1 MIAYSITMFLVAVLF
16 LGVGI
21 AVYRGKTNLI
31 NSYHQKN
38 IKESE
43 RREYGRAAS
52 KSMFVSCATLTL
64 SGVIALFGDD
74 LPIVIA
80 AVAVLFAGLIGFVVV
95 FAKVQKKYNGGMF

>member
-31 NSYHQKN
+31 NSYHQTN

-52 KSMFVSCATLTL
+52 KAMFVSCATLTL
-64 SGVIALFGDD
+64 SGVIALFGDET
-74 LPIVIA
+74 PIVVA
-80 AVAVLFAGLIGFVVV
+80 AVAVLFAGLVGSMAV
-95 FAKVQKKYNGGMF
+95 FAKVQKKYNGGIF